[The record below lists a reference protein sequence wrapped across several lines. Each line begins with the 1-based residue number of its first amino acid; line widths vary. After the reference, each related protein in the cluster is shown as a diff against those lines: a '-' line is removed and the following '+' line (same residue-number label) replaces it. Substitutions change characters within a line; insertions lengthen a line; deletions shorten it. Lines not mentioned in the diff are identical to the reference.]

1 MRFCVLGAGAWG
13 TGIAIHIARRGH
25 QVVLVPRRVEQ
36 ARKLAKERENRRYL
50 KGCRIP
56 EEIWITS
63 DLAEGIEGSEIVLMA
78 CPSKGLRDSCWN
90 LREMGNAIRNVEIV
104 LSLCKGIELETDL
117 LSAEVISDVL
127 PGTRVGV
134 LSGPTYAK
142 EVAIGQPSAV
152 VFAVSKHDAYSLS
165 IQEAM
170 SDRSL
175 RVYTN
180 EDLRGV
186 ELGACLKNV
195 YAIAAGIC
203 DGLGFGDNAKSALLT
218 RSLGEMVRLGVALG
232 GQLSTFYGLSGFG
245 DLAAT
250 CNGEWSRNRTFG
262 RMIAEG
268 ECLESLLSKKN
279 MTVEG
284 YHSTHCF
291 YSICK
296 DKNLES
302 PILDEVFGVL
312 YQGKDVREVLQ
323 SLMGRS
329 LKPEKHDPDDFQ
341 NH

>member
-1 MRFCVLGAGAWG
+1 
-13 TGIAIHIARRGH
+13 
-25 QVVLVPRRVEQ
+25 
-36 ARKLAKERENRRYL
+36 
-50 KGCRIP
+50 
-56 EEIWITS
+56 
-63 DLAEGIEGSEIVLMA
+63 MA

-104 LSLCKGIELETDL
+104 LSLCKGIELETHL

-203 DGLGFGDNAKSALLT
+203 DGLGFGDINHDG
-218 RSLGEMVRLGVALG
+218 RNDVMHG
-232 GQLSTFYGLSGFG
+232 GGWL
-245 DLAAT
+245 
-250 CNGEWSRNRTFG
+250 
-262 RMIAEG
+262 
-268 ECLESLLSKKN
+268 
-279 MTVEG
+279 
-284 YHSTHCF
+284 
-291 YSICK
+291 
-296 DKNLES
+296 
-302 PILDEVFGVL
+302 
-312 YQGKDVREVLQ
+312 
-323 SLMGRS
+323 
-329 LKPEKHDPDDFQ
+329 
-341 NH
+341 